1 MNSLYRL
8 SERQETAVNVLTG
21 SLSTRVFETRT
32 VTGREYFV
40 KIMPH
45 FFRETKTIAKTYLR
59 AVSVKYLKLYSS
71 DGEKNE

>member
-1 MNSLYRL
+1 MRKGCQMPFKHARFWDADGNLACVAD
-8 SERQETAVNVLTG
+8 E
-21 SLSTRVFETRT
+21 T
-32 VTGREYFV
+32 VTGREFFA